1 MTALHRAIFLMVL
14 VALPLLGVIPRP
26 AQANP
31 PKEALMQF
39 AHDYWEHVL
48 KTNPLSATQLGD
60 HRYDDR
66 LSDITPEGIA
76 TEARWLR
83 DFEKRVAAVDA
94 ATLGTEDKITRN
106 ALLFEIQSAMA
117 GLTCGFEEWVVDPL
131 GGPQVEFFNIP
142 AYQAIT
148 DPASGKAMVERWR
161 AMPAYFDQHVANL
174 KRGLAAGKVSIRAQV
189 ERTIAEI
196 DELEKMPLDEWALVK
211 PGMNAP
217 SSWSSAERTAFSK
230 DMKSAVADGVR
241 PALLRYRDFLR
252 AEVLPKTRG
261 NDKPGIMHVPG
272 GAECYQS
279 QILRHTS
286 LALRAEEIHR
296 IGLDEVSR
304 INDELRLL
312 GKTVL
317 GTDDLEKIHSRLR
330 TDPAM
335 HFKTRDEVA
344 AKAEEALRRSE
355 AAMPKWF
362 GILPKAS
369 CNVVRM
375 EAHEEKHSTI
385 AYYRQPAV
393 DGSRPGSYYINTYA
407 PETRPRY
414 EAEALAFHEAVPGH
428 HLQIAIA
435 QELKDLPEFRKH
447 SGVTAF
453 VEGWGLYSE
462 RLANEMGLYSGDV
475 DRIGMLSYDSWRACR
490 LVVDTGMHAM
500 GWTRQQAIDYMIAN
514 SVLAENNITNEV
526 DRYITWPGQALAYK
540 LGQREIFRLRDKAK
554 QAMGPAFDIKQFHDV
569 VLRDGA
575 VDLGTLGK
583 LVDDWIQTSVAG
595 KQSGGR

>member
-1 MTALHRAIFLMVL
+1 
-14 VALPLLGVIPRP
+14 
-26 AQANP
+26 
-31 PKEALMQF
+31 MQL

-48 KTNPLSATQLGD
+48 ETNPLSATQLGD

-66 LSDITPEGIA
+66 LPDITPEGIA
-76 TEARWLR
+76 KEERWLR

-94 ATLGTEDKITRN
+94 ASLGTEDKITRN
-106 ALLFEIQSAMA
+106 ALLFEIQSAVA
-117 GLTCGFEEWVVDPL
+117 GLGCGFEEWVVDPL
-131 GGPQVEFFNIP
+131 GGPQVEFFNVP
-142 AYQAIT
+142 SYQGLT
-148 DPASGKAMVERWR
+148 DPASGKTMVRRWK

-196 DELEKMPLDEWALVK
+196 DEFEKMPLDEWALVK
-211 PGMNAP
+211 PAADPP
-217 SSWSSAERTAFSK
+217 SSWSAAERTAFSK
-230 DMKSAVADGVR
+230 ELKSAVSDGVR

-261 NDKPGIMHVPG
+261 NDKPGILNVPG

-279 QILRHTS
+279 LILRHTS
-286 LALRAEEIHR
+286 LTLPAEEIHK
-296 IGLDEVSR
+296 IGLNEVAR
-304 INDELRLL
+304 INDELRGL
-312 GKTVL
+312 GKKVL
-317 GTDDLEKIHSRLR
+317 GTDDLEKIHSQLR

-362 GILPKAS
+362 GILPKAP

-475 DRIGMLSYDSWRACR
+475 DRIGMLSFDSWRACR

-595 KQSGGR
+595 KQAGGR